1 MITVKELIEILQGL
15 DPNAYVVKPG
25 HSDCGGSY
33 DDIFPDDLVR
43 LLSLKEYDES
53 SSRWRGKYHETQHLE
68 PGGIWA
74 YCV

>member
-25 HSDCGGSY
+25 HSDTSETY
-33 DDIFPDDLVR
+33 DDIYREDLVR
-43 LLSLKEYDES
+43 LLTIKKQEKPDWSGRYK
-53 SSRWRGKYHETQHLE
+53 KTQVLE
-68 PGGIWA
+68 PGGFWA